1 MKNVL
6 VINQRDE
13 GSVVAS
19 ASEQAVA
26 SLSRSI
32 TADGALTWISK
43 TRQPGTEA
51 ELKTSLSLRP
61 EVEAEI

>member
-43 TRQPGTEA
+43 T
-51 ELKTSLSLRP
+51 
-61 EVEAEI
+61 